1 MDKVQIAL
9 RAQDF
14 HESLRVTSVFG
25 PKEVAFEHTLLI
37 GKAACLAMH
46 LRGLLYVDNLSQL
59 KYVAAS
65 LGIPALELPAV
76 LRVLEDVAFVSVV
89 KSGDEI
95 KRVDCRIPE
104 FRSGYDDL
112 GERWQQLKPTEVERA
127 GITSLADLYRTPA
140 SLADF
145 KSSLGG
151 LSKPDFAILKDVMQ
165 SGQLLN
171 IQPVDGQQIVYTPLA
186 VDGNPALYLQ
196 WVKRFPA
203 EVQSVMKTLL
213 DHQGLALVD
222 PRVSGAPALTDAI
235 GTGVLMPVQVNG
247 STGAQRFVFAPKGGL
262 KPEERTILDKAR
274 AIVACIR
281 YGQGFAHGRSIK
293 YPRAILDQLRTY
305 KTFRKGHPDLFTQ
318 YGLLIEKLI
327 GHPVDEGGGYWN
339 FRVNDT
345 PENIKAL
352 DVAIEMMEHGE
363 SPTAHIDIEA
373 QKALLTSDAYL
384 SPISTRPKLATDV
397 AASTETKAEMIRQI
411 AKIARGMAS
420 HE

>member
-1 MDKVQIAL
+1 MDNVQIAL

-46 LRGLLYVDNLSQL
+46 LRGLLYVEDLAQL

-76 LRVLEDVAFVSVV
+76 LRVLEEVSFVSVV

-95 KRVDCRIPE
+95 KRVECRVPE
-104 FRSGYDDL
+104 FRSGYEDL
-112 GERWQQLKPTEVERA
+112 GERWTQLKPTEIEQA
-127 GITSLADLYRTPA
+127 GVA
-140 SLADF
+140 SLANLYGAPCPLPAF
-145 KSSLGG
+145 KASLGG
-151 LSKPDFAILKDVMQ
+151 LAKADFAILRDVMQ

-171 IQPVDGQQIVYTPLA
+171 VQPVDGQQIVYTPLA

-196 WVKRFPA
+196 WVKRFPTD
-203 EVQSVMKTLL
+203 VQSVMNTLL
-213 DHQGLALVD
+213 TYQGLALLD
-222 PRVSGAPALTDAI
+222 PRVSSSPALTDAI

-247 STGAQRFVFAPKGGL
+247 ATGAQAFVFAPKGGL
-262 KPEERTILDKAR
+262 QPEERTILDKAR
-274 AIVACIR
+274 AIVACVR
-281 YGQGFAHGRSIK
+281 YGQGFAQGRAIK
-293 YPRAILDQLRTY
+293 YPRAILDQLRTH

-339 FRVNDT
+339 FRVSDT
-345 PENIKAL
+345 PENMKAL
-352 DVAIEMMEHGE
+352 NVAVEMVEHGE
-363 SPTAHIDIEA
+363 SPTAHIDLEA
-373 QKALLTSDAYL
+373 QKALLSPAGYL
-384 SPISTRPKLATDV
+384 SPISTRPKLSTDAV
-397 AASTETKAEMIRQI
+397 VSTETKAEMIRQI
-411 AKIARGMAS
+411 ANIVRGMAS